1 MPTPA
6 DDARRQLPRIAVTA
20 AVVVLAG
27 LAGTDWYIRNI
38 ELHHVVLTAEDADDA
53 IDHWHTAR
61 REIAASLPSAHYL
74 TDEYRRRGERLI
86 RREATASARSLTET
100 TAAMETVTVRLPWHH
115 GIIRARNRYR
125 EHVSAWIA
133 RLRGLARDPARLDDS
148 PPTIAAT
155 RAASEEAFRA
165 ALPPAALYDLDERI
179 SALFSR

>member
-27 LAGTDWYIRNI
+27 LAVTDWYIRNI
-38 ELHHVVLTAEDADDA
+38 ELHNVVLTAEDADDA

-74 TDEYRRRGERLI
+74 TDEHRRRGERLI
-86 RREATASARSLTET
+86 RREATASARSLTGT
-100 TAAMETVTVRLPWHH
+100 TAGMETITVRLPWHH

-133 RLRGLARDPARLDDS
+133 RLRGLARDPARLDES

-179 SALFSR
+179 SALFAR